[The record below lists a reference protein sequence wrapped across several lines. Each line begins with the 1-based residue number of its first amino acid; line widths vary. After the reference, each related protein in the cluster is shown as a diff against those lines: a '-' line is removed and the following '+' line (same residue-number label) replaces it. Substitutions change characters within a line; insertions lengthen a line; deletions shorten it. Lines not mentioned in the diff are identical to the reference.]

1 MIQGVLCVV
10 LASVLFG
17 ITPIGNKYVVMK
29 GMAAECIVVWQL
41 AVMIILS
48 AVMAKVSGQKLRI
61 PAKDTMVLLLIGI
74 IGIGGTDYFLNMAYT
89 ELQVSS
95 VLMIHFLYPTFVLL
109 VSILLFGKTFSKLA
123 GAAVILCVAGLFLV
137 TGLAGNITLLGAF
150 YAATS
155 GIVYGIY
162 VLANDHG
169 NTNRFHLAVKLFY
182 TSIGGALICGT
193 LMLFGR
199 SFSLPADTFSAL
211 VLLGMVGAGSFLG
224 FYLLTAGVKR
234 VGAATA
240 AFLNMLEL
248 IVAVAGGV
256 MIYKDAFSAKTA
268 VGFICIL
275 LSVLLIT
282 FDGAKG
288 KPLQG

>member
-1 MIQGVLCVV
+1 MIQGVVCVV

-17 ITPIGNKYVVMK
+17 ITPIGNKYVVMT

-48 AVMAKVSGQKLRI
+48 AALAKGAGQKLRI
-61 PAKDTMVLLLIGI
+61 PAKDTAVLLLIGI
-74 IGIGGTDYFLNMAYT
+74 VGIGGTDYFLNMAYS

-109 VSILLFGKTFSKLA
+109 VSILLFGRKFSKLA
-123 GAAVILCVAGLFLV
+123 GMAAILCIAGLFLV
-137 TGLAGNITLLGAF
+137 TGLAGNITPLGAF
-150 YAATS
+150 YAAAS

-199 SFSLPADTFSAL
+199 SFSLPADALSAL
-211 VLLGMVGAGSFLG
+211 ALFGLVGAGSFLA
-224 FYLLTAGVKR
+224 FSLLTAGVKKI
-234 VGAATA
+234 GAATA
-240 AFLNMLEL
+240 AFLNLLEL

-256 MIYKDAFSAKTA
+256 IIYKDAFSVKTA
-268 VGFICIL
+268 VGFVCIL

-282 FDGAKG
+282 LDGAKE
-288 KPLQG
+288 KM

>member
-1 MIQGVLCVV
+1 MLQGVLCVI

-17 ITPIGNKYVVMK
+17 ITPIGNKYVVMT

-41 AVMIILS
+41 AVMILLS
-48 AVMAKVSGQKLRI
+48 AALAKRSGQKLKI
-61 PAKDTMVLLLIGI
+61 PAKDTAVLLLVGI
-74 IGIGGTDYFLNMAYT
+74 VGIGGTDYFLNMAYS

-109 VSILLFGKTFSKLA
+109 VSILLFGRTFSKLA
-123 GAAVILCVAGLFLV
+123 GTAAVLCIAGLFLV
-137 TGLAGNITLLGAF
+137 TGLSGNITPLGAF
-150 YAATS
+150 YAAAS

-193 LMLFGR
+193 LMLFGK
-199 SFSLPADTFSAL
+199 SFSLPADASSAL
-211 VLLGMVGAGSFLG
+211 VLFGLVGAGSFLA

-234 VGAATA
+234 IGAATA

-248 IVAVAGGV
+248 IVAVVGGV
-256 MIYKDAFSAKTA
+256 IIYKDSFSAKTA
-268 VGFICIL
+268 AGFVCIL
-275 LSVLLIT
+275 LSLLLIT
-282 FDGAKG
+282 LDGAKE
-288 KPLQG
+288 KM

>member
-1 MIQGVLCVV
+1 MIQGVLCVA
-10 LASVLFG
+10 LASVMFG
-17 ITPIGNKYVVMK
+17 ITPIGNKYVVMT

-41 AVMIILS
+41 AVMILLS
-48 AVMAKVSGQKLRI
+48 AVLAKQSGQKLII
-61 PAKDTMVLLLIGI
+61 PAKDTAVLLLIGI

-123 GAAVILCVAGLFLV
+123 GAAVILCIAGLFLV
-137 TGLAGNITLLGAF
+137 TGLSGNITLLGAF
-150 YAATS
+150 YAAAS
-155 GIVYGIY
+155 GIVYGVY

-182 TSIGGALICGT
+182 TSIGGALICGM

-256 MIYKDAFSAKTA
+256 IIYKDAFSIKTA
-268 VGFICIL
+268 AGFVCIL

-288 KPLQG
+288 KP

>member
-10 LASVLFG
+10 LASVMFG
-17 ITPIGNKYVVMK
+17 ITPIGNKYVVMT

-41 AVMIILS
+41 AVMILLS
-48 AVMAKVSGQKLRI
+48 AVLAKRSGQKLII
-61 PAKDTMVLLLIGI
+61 PAKDTAVLLLIGI

-109 VSILLFGKTFSKLA
+109 VSILLFGKTISKLA
-123 GAAVILCVAGLFLV
+123 GAAVILCIAGLFLV
-137 TGLAGNITLLGAF
+137 TGLSGNITLLGAF
-150 YAATS
+150 YAAAS
-155 GIVYGIY
+155 GIVYGVY

-182 TSIGGALICGT
+182 TSIGGALICGM

-211 VLLGMVGAGSFLG
+211 VLFGMVGAGSFLG

-256 MIYKDAFSAKTA
+256 IIYKDAFSIKTA
-268 VGFICIL
+268 AGFVCIL

-288 KPLQG
+288 KP

>member
-1 MIQGVLCVV
+1 MWKGILCVTI
-10 LASVLFG
+10 ASVMFG
-17 ITPIGNKYVVMK
+17 LTPLGNKYVVMS

-41 AVMIILS
+41 TVMIFL
-48 AVMAKVSGQKLRI
+48 AAALAKASGQKLKI
-61 PAKDTMVLLLIGI
+61 PMKDAAVLILVGI

-109 VSILLFGKTFSKLA
+109 VSVLLFHGRFTKLS
-123 GAAVILCVAGLFLV
+123 GTAVLFCIAGLFLV
-137 TGLAGNITLLGAF
+137 TGLSGNITPMGAF
-150 YAATS
+150 YAAAS

-182 TSIGGALICGT
+182 TSIGGVLICGT
-193 LMLFGR
+193 LMLLGG
-199 SFSLPADTFSAL
+199 SFSLPADGRTSL
-211 VLLGMVGAGSFLG
+211 VLFAVVGAGSFLG
-224 FYLLTAGVKR
+224 FYLLTAGVKN
-234 VGAATA
+234 VGATTA

-248 IVAVAGGV
+248 IVAVAGGIL
-256 MIYKDAFSAKTA
+256 MYGDAFSAKTGA
-268 VGFICIL
+268 GFLCIL

-282 FDGAKG
+282 LDGVK
-288 KPLQG
+288 K

>member
-10 LASVLFG
+10 LASVMFG
-17 ITPIGNKYVVMK
+17 ITPIGNKYVVMT

-41 AVMIILS
+41 AVMILLS
-48 AVMAKVSGQKLRI
+48 AVLAKRSGQKLII
-61 PAKDTMVLLLIGI
+61 PAKDTAVLLLIGI

-123 GAAVILCVAGLFLV
+123 GAAVILCIAGLFLV
-137 TGLAGNITLLGAF
+137 TGLSGNITLLGAF
-150 YAATS
+150 YAAAS
-155 GIVYGIY
+155 GIVYGVY

-182 TSIGGALICGT
+182 TSIGGALICGM

-211 VLLGMVGAGSFLG
+211 VLFGMVGAGSFLG

-256 MIYKDAFSAKTA
+256 IIYKDAFSIKTA
-268 VGFICIL
+268 AGFVCIL

-288 KPLQG
+288 KP